1 MDDISIRADRRTDAP
16 HDADD
21 LLWRQFD
28 EATGPEAFA
37 RMWLT
42 LQCRM
47 IAGVASGVLVLKT
60 ADAGRFA
67 PAALWPDGRR
77 ARPHLGQ
84 VAERALQERRAVIV
98 PVPQP
103 QSETEPAGAPRVRY
117 DVALPLE
124 AEGELEGVVALDVPA
139 RTDREAEAVIRQ
151 LRWGVAWLEI
161 SRMRRDSA
169 RAAVVRDRLQTVL
182 DLVAAGF
189 GHKRFTAAAT
199 AFVTAV
205 ATRLGAERVTLGF
218 GRGGHAKVVAVSH
231 SAKFSGNSNLVRAVE
246 QAMDEAMDQR
256 AVVVWPQP
264 VDWPP
269 QVARNHAELSR
280 QHGAGGVVC
289 TAPLVEGAGVL
300 GALTIERAADLPF
313 DKVTLELIEVLAALA
328 GPILE
333 RGRRDDQWLGAK
345 MLDAG
350 RDFAERIFGPGH
362 LKLKISLGLAAVAL
376 LLLVTVPGDFRV
388 ASNASLEP
396 VIRQAMTAPFS
407 GYIAQAPARAGD
419 IVTQGTVMAAL
430 DDRDL
435 RLSKLKWR
443 SQQEQLTR
451 QYHQAMANRN
461 AAAVVILT
469 AQIDQAKAEVALIEY
484 QLAHTRVTAPF
495 RGIIVSGDLSQS
507 LAAPIERG
515 QVMFELAPLDAYR
528 VVLQVDERDVS
539 YLKVGQR
546 GTLLLTGTPS
556 EPMGFAVEKITP
568 VSTAKEGHNYFRVEG
583 KLDQQLDRLRP
594 GMEGVGKVEIDRR
607 LYAWIWTRQVID
619 WIRLTLWKWLP

>member
-16 HDADD
+16 PDPDE

-28 EATGPEAFA
+28 EATGPEVFA
-37 RMWLT
+37 RLWLT

-47 IAGVASGVLVLKT
+47 IPGVTSGVLVLKGPEP
-60 ADAGRFA
+60 GRFV

-84 VAERALQERRAVIV
+84 VAERALQQRHAVLV

-103 QSETEPAGAPRVRY
+103 QSEIEPAAPPRVRY

-124 AEGELEGVVALDVPA
+124 AEGELQGVVAVDAPA
-139 RTDREAEAVIRQ
+139 RTDREAEAIVRQ
-151 LRWGVAWLEI
+151 LKWGVAWLEI
-161 SRMRRDSA
+161 SRLRRDTT

-189 GHKRFTAAAT
+189 GHERFTASAT

-218 GRGGHAKVVAVSH
+218 GRGGHARVVAVSH

-269 QVARNHAELSR
+269 QVARAHAELSR
-280 QHGAGGVVC
+280 QHGAGGAVC
-289 TAPLVEGAGVL
+289 TASLTEGGRVL
-300 GALTIERAADLPF
+300 GALTVERPADLPF

-333 RGRRDDQWLGAK
+333 RGRRDAQWLGAK
-345 MLDAG
+345 VADAG
-350 RDFAERIFGPGH
+350 RDLVERVVGPAH
-362 LKLKISLGLAAVAL
+362 LKLKIALAVAAVAVL
-376 LLLVTVPGDFRV
+376 LLATVHGDFRV
-388 ASNASLEP
+388 ASNATLEP
-396 VIRQAMTAPFS
+396 VIRQALTAPFA
-407 GYIAQAPARAGD
+407 GYVAQAPARAGD
-419 IVTQGTVMAAL
+419 IVSQGALMASL
-430 DDRDL
+430 DDREL
-435 RLSKLKWR
+435 RLNRFKWL
-443 SQQEQLTR
+443 SQQEQLVR

-469 AQIDQAKAEVALIEY
+469 AQIDQAKAEVSLIDY
-484 QLAHTRVTAPF
+484 QLAHTRLIAPF

-528 VVLQVDERDVS
+528 VVLQVNERDVTYVS
-539 YLKVGQR
+539 VGQR
-546 GTLLLTGTPS
+546 GTLLLTGSPS
-556 EPMGFAVEKITP
+556 EPMPFVVEKVTP
-568 VSTAKEGHNYFRVEG
+568 VSTAKEGHNFFRVEA
-583 KLDQQLDRLRP
+583 KLDRQLDRLRP

-619 WIRLTLWKWLP
+619 WLRLQLWKWLP